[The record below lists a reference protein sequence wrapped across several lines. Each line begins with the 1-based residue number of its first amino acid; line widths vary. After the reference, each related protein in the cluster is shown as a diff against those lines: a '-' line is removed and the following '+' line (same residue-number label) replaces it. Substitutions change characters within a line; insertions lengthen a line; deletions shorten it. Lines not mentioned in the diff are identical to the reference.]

1 MKKTILTVLLTLTVS
16 AGIVAGGAQAGVWE
30 TVSGAFSETVESKL
44 FAIEAQ
50 GNNIRGYIFENPANP
65 GKMCIASASSNG
77 SGLSC
82 DWSK

>member
-1 MKKTILTVLLTLTVS
+1 MKKTILTVLLTLTVTAGTFYGAAK
-16 AGIVAGGAQAGVWE
+16 AGIW
-30 TVSGAFSETVESKL
+30 TSLSGAFSETVESKL

-50 GNNIRGYIFENPANP
+50 GNNIRGYIFENPANK
-65 GKMCIASASSNG
+65 GKFCIASASSNG

>member
-1 MKKTILTVLLTLTVS
+1 MKNVIFASVIAAVVAVVASNQTVQASAWGTI
-16 AGIVAGGAQAGVWE
+16 
-30 TVSGAFSETVESKL
+30 SGFFADTIESKL

-50 GNNIRGYIFENPANP
+50 GKNIRGYIFKSPVN
-65 GKMCIASASSNG
+65 GKWCIATASSVG